1 MSVSLRFL
9 ARFIALAAF
18 TCTLIAQAPPA
29 PSPTLPVFAL
39 ASIHPS
45 HSGTDQFGLRFT
57 RDGVHIEN
65 ASFLLILRAA
75 YGMFN
80 SLDDK
85 FIGVPA
91 WARTERFNVEARV
104 DPADLAIFQ
113 KLDFSH
119 RQQMVQA
126 LLVDRC
132 HLQAHPET
140 RDQTIYVLSIA
151 KGGGP
156 KLTPA
161 KPNDDP
167 KAIFTLSS
175 SGKITGS
182 QAVIPQ
188 LVSQLTQALG
198 RTVEDRTGLTGKYD
212 FVLTWTPEDQSS
224 DSTAN
229 TSLFTALQE
238 QLGLKLSSD
247 KAPVAVLV
255 IDHLEHPSEN

>member
-1 MSVSLRFL
+1 MRRSSGIILHPSRTSS
-9 ARFIALAAF
+9 AN
-18 TCTLIAQAPPA
+18 APPR
-29 PSPTLPVFAL
+29 LPVFAL
-39 ASIHPS
+39 ASVHPN
-45 HSGTDQFGLRFT
+45 HSGTDVFGLRFT
-57 RDGVHIEN
+57 PDGVHIEN
-65 ASFLLILRAA
+65 ASLLVILRGA

-91 WARTERFNVEARV
+91 WAKTKRFNVDAKV
-104 DPADLAIFQ
+104 DPADLDAFR

-119 RQQMVQA
+119 RQQMVRA

-132 HLQAHPET
+132 HLQAHTET
-140 RDQTIYVLSIA
+140 RDQPVYVLSMA
-151 KGGGP
+151 RSGP

-167 KAIFTLSS
+167 KAIFTASGP
-175 SGKITGS
+175 GKITAS

-212 FVLTWTPEDQSS
+212 FALTWTPEDQGC
-224 DSTAN
+224 DSPAGP
-229 TSLFTALQE
+229 SLFTALQE
-238 QLGLKLSSD
+238 QLGLKLSPA
-247 KAPVAVLV
+247 KASVPVLV
-255 IDHLEHPSEN
+255 IDRLEHPSQN